1 MFYNLGVV
9 DPKSNLMMT
18 RYKSGEDLNNTDL
31 NRLIRY
37 SEKDEVVVG
46 SAWKLYKSDPSWK
59 IDEEIYQRLEPIVL
73 STDIYDEKGNY
84 IETGDLFGALQ
95 VYDDRKVNAELDR
108 IFKPQEPKKESV
120 HEMMKSMSQTKQK
133 NRDVQRNIQ
142 RPKRNKDIDLER

>member
-1 MFYNLGVV
+1 
-9 DPKSNLMMT
+9 MT
-18 RYKSGEDLNNTDL
+18 IYKSGEDLNNTDL

-84 IETGDLFGALQ
+84 IETGNLFGELQ
-95 VYDDRKVNAELDR
+95 VYEDKKVNAELNR
-108 IFKPQEPKKESV
+108 VFESRKPKKESV
-120 HEMMKSMSQTKQK
+120 HDMMKTMAQSQNK